1 MLSLRDAPS
10 SVCTD
15 SSAEGTELFP
25 LWFAPHV
32 ASLPESSYRLSAGAQ
47 SYLSP
52 SDTLNYFNVAHNTL
66 LNISKGCS
74 YDHLRQ
80 NLSLLVVE
88 SGVTGVHPSVVQ
100 HIATPRTRLSH
111 KTHPARTFPAG
122 ALWGSWPELEPD
134 MNHPAQGFTTE
145 QRWWAGASEVP
156 KQPFIRNDWS
166 HWRGRT
172 DVQHHLMCDMCVKT
186 ATIDKNQI
194 FFSHFWLNSCAEIT

>member
-1 MLSLRDAPS
+1 M
-10 SVCTD
+10 D

-32 ASLPESSYRLSAGAQ
+32 ASRPESSYRLSAGAQ

-88 SGVTGVHPSVVQ
+88 SGVTGVHPSGGQEVANRSLKNTVVTQ
-100 HIATPRTRLSH
+100 NTSLRTCA
-111 KTHPARTFPAG
+111 ARTFPAG

-134 MNHPAQGFTTE
+134 LNHTAQEFTTE
-145 QRWWAGASEVP
+145 QRWWAGASGVP

-166 HWRGRT
+166 HCS
-172 DVQHHLMCDMCVKT
+172 VMMYN
-186 ATIDKNQI
+186 TI
-194 FFSHFWLNSCAEIT
+194 WCAIRVWKQPL

>member
-1 MLSLRDAPS
+1 MLSLKDAPS

-25 LWFAPHV
+25 LRFAPHV

-88 SGVTGVHPSVVQ
+88 SGVTWVHPSVVQ
-100 HIATPRTRLSH
+100 DVVNRSLMITVDTLNTSLRTRA
-111 KTHPARTFPAG
+111 ARTFPAG

-134 MNHPAQGFTTE
+134 LNHPAQGFTAE
-145 QRWWAGASEVP
+145 ERWWAGASGVP
-156 KQPFIRNDWS
+156 KPPFIRNDWS
-166 HWRGRT
+166 HWRGGIC
-172 DVQHHLMCDMCVKT
+172 L
-186 ATIDKNQI
+186 
-194 FFSHFWLNSCAEIT
+194 